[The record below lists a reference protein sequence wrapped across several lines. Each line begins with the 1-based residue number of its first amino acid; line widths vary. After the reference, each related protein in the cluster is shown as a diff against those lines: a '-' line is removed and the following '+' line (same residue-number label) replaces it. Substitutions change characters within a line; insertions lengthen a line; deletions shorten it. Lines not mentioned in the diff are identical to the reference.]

1 MEPFNANSACRL
13 AWSLLVL
20 LAGMPLPSASRVVL
34 SEVMYDPEGAD
45 YHTEYVELV
54 NIGDTTTDIGGWRV
68 GDGKEL
74 DEIVGDDL
82 ALKAGQY
89 ALVLDGSY
97 AGAAIST
104 YESLPAEALVV
115 AIDDKAFGLRGWSN
129 SVASTVVLRDAAGDT
144 VETFSYSLLRQPGRS
159 YEKVALAGP
168 PSSGNWMPSRYIGG
182 TPGRLNSTS
191 EDGTETERLRLLT
204 HPNPFLGSLTVEYY
218 VSETPAI
225 VNVWVYDVEG
235 NLLRKL
241 LDNAEAGPTDTVV
254 WDGLDESGSTVPVG
268 AYILY
273 ASASVQGRFRH
284 VKTVVIRGAEE

>member
-1 MEPFNANSACRL
+1 MPARVESAR
-13 AWSLLVL
+13 APGRDATSI
-20 LAGMPLPSASRVVL
+20 RVACCLKRGDVR
-34 SEVMYDPEGAD
+34 PGGGAD

-144 VETFSYSLLRQPGRS
+144 VETFSYSLMRQPGRLRI
-159 YEKVALAGP
+159 A
-168 PSSGNWMPSRYIGG
+168 SSC
-182 TPGRLNSTS
+182 
-191 EDGTETERLRLLT
+191 
-204 HPNPFLGSLTVEYY
+204 H
-218 VSETPAI
+218 
-225 VNVWVYDVEG
+225 
-235 NLLRKL
+235 
-241 LDNAEAGPTDTVV
+241 
-254 WDGLDESGSTVPVG
+254 
-268 AYILY
+268 
-273 ASASVQGRFRH
+273 
-284 VKTVVIRGAEE
+284 